1 MARKKD
7 PTASNQ
13 DPSSRGKPRRLKQP
27 TYLPAPFDK
36 MLPLYPER
44 RALEATTAAFAIL
57 NSEYPDI
64 AASLVGGSL
73 ESIERAEADATPTH
87 PAYLA
92 LLDVA
97 HLYWFERRVYER
109 KSNAEF
115 NAELVKIEN
124 AVVQLQDSLSNAPP
138 FVRNQLNVW
147 LRTSFQSDSNWLGF
161 PQESDAKTPLR
172 KIENAVKVLASACTK
187 SVTKDGRRGARPKNH
202 ITKAIAHLVELWRG
216 LERDFEWRFDTAKGS
231 ASRPAPQ
238 FIGKGP
244 QFVWRLMSVIDPDLR
259 IGEVRS
265 ALKTLSRK
273 KSAMSKNL
281 SSVSAKSKT
290 RKRVR

>member
-7 PTASNQ
+7 PTTSKQ
-13 DPSSRGKPRRLKQP
+13 EPSSRGQ
-27 TYLPAPFDK
+27 YLPAPFDR

-44 RALEATTAAFAIL
+44 RALDAATAAFAIL

-64 AASLVGGSL
+64 VASLVGGSL
-73 ESIERAEADATPTH
+73 ESIERAGADATPTH

-109 KSNAEF
+109 KSNAEL
-115 NAELVKIEN
+115 NVELVKIET
-124 AVVQLQDSLSNAPP
+124 AVAQLQDSLSNAPP
-138 FVRNQLNVW
+138 FVRNQLNVS
-147 LRTSFQSDSNWLGF
+147 LRTSFQSDPNWLGY
-161 PQESDAKTPLR
+161 PQESDAKTPLQ
-172 KIENAVKVLASACTK
+172 KIENAVEVLATACTR
-187 SVTKDGRRGARPKNH
+187 SVAKDRRRGARPKNH
-202 ITKAIAHLVELWRG
+202 IIKATANLVELWRR
-216 LERDFEWRFDTAKGS
+216 LERDFEWRFDTANGS
-231 ASRPAPQ
+231 CSQPAPQ
-238 FIGKGP
+238 FIGKGS